1 MHLLFTL
8 ASSATLLLAGCRTAA
23 PTHKTQVAPPPQAK
37 ALVRAWRHS
46 QEEDQGAVQV
56 YRPATYSFP
65 PARGRDGL
73 TFEPNGRLSKLAIAP
88 TDGMQSLPGR
98 WSWESA
104 HVLHLQV
111 NGQPAQDYR
120 LEVVEL
126 TPQILKVSVVE
137 PR

>member
-8 ASSATLLLAGCRTAA
+8 ASSATLLLAGCRMAA
-23 PTHKTQVAPPPQAK
+23 PTHTTQAAPHPQAK
-37 ALVRAWRHS
+37 ALVRTWRHS

-65 PARGRDGL
+65 PARGREGF
-73 TFEPNGRLSKLAIAP
+73 TFEPNGRLTKLAIAP
-88 TDGMQSLPGR
+88 TDGMQPLSGH
-98 WSWESA
+98 WNWENA
-104 HVLHLQV
+104 HVLHLLV

-126 TPQILKVSVVE
+126 TPEILKVRIAE